1 MSEMDYSRHLR
12 TEGRREALVTG
23 SSGSIKPQPSVNEMP
38 QPGKL
43 KYVISSTLRNETS
56 EDASI
61 HSFQSSA
68 KANKHIFNL
77 GRKVKPSKM
86 IDSRFWSD
94 H

>member
-1 MSEMDYSRHLR
+1 M
-12 TEGRREALVTG
+12 TGR
-23 SSGSIKPQPSVNEMP
+23 SGSIKPQPSVNEM
-38 QPGKL
+38 PGKL

-77 GRKVKPSKM
+77 ARKVKPSKM